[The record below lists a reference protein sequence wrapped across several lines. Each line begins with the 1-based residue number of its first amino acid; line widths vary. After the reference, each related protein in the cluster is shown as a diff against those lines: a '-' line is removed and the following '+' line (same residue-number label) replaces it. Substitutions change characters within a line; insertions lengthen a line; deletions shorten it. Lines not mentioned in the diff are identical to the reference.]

1 MRLSLQLYTVRDQLA
16 ADPIGTLKKVR
27 EIGLEYVEG
36 GGSFGGATPQ
46 EGRKIL
52 DDLGLKASGAH
63 VGLDVLEGDLP
74 KAIDAAKTF
83 GYRYLIVPWIGGDVY
98 ASGWD
103 KFGKRLE
110 AIGAKAK
117 DAGLTLCYH
126 NHDFEFKNEGKPG
139 LKVLFESS
147 DPALVK
153 SELDIAWV
161 QIGGGDPATYIREL
175 RSRLPLVHLKDFDP
189 SQTPRWRPCGQG
201 LVNWDA
207 CLAEIA
213 AGDVEFG
220 PIELDESPGDP
231 IEAVRQSYEFFVSK
245 GLR

>member
-16 ADPIGTLKKVR
+16 SDPVGTLTKVR

-36 GGSFGGATPQ
+36 GGSFGAATPK
-46 EGRKIL
+46 EGRKVL

-63 VGLDVLEGDLP
+63 VGLDVLEGSLS
-74 KAIDAAKTF
+74 KAIDDANTL
-83 GYRYLIVPWIGGDVY
+83 GHHYVIVPWVGGDVY
-98 ASGWD
+98 ADGWD

-110 AIGAKAK
+110 AIGVKVR
-117 DAGLTLCYH
+117 DAGLNLLYH
-126 NHDFEFKNEGKPG
+126 NHDFEFKNPGKSG
-139 LKVLFESS
+139 LKVLFESTDS
-147 DPALVK
+147 GLVK

-189 SQTPRWRPCGQG
+189 DKTPRWRPCGQG
-201 LVNWDA
+201 LVDWDG
-207 CLAEIA
+207 CLAAIA
-213 AGDVEFG
+213 EGEVEFG
-220 PIELDESPGDP
+220 AIELDESPGDP
-231 IEAVRQSYEFFVSK
+231 IQAVRESYEFFKSK